1 VITIWD
7 RGRYDGVGVS
17 VSAQRPSPQ
26 RHVVVVGGGISGLAA
41 AWFLRRAAERPGGPD
56 LRVTVLEGSTV
67 VGGKLRVSDVG
78 GVAVDEGAESLL
90 LRRDEGTALAT
101 AAGLGADL
109 VDAATSAASI
119 WSRGRL
125 VAMPTGTVMGV
136 PTDLRLLAASGL
148 LTPWE
153 LARIP
158 LDRWLPATDIGDDI
172 PVGRLVGARLGRAVV
187 DRLVEP
193 LLGGVYA
200 GHADLL
206 SLDATVPQL
215 AAHAR
220 RERSLLAAAR
230 AARENAPPAD
240 GPVFGSLRGGL
251 GRLPAAVAST
261 SGAHVRVGS
270 TVRELRRTPDGW
282 VLTLGS
288 TRAPE
293 QVSADAGVLAVPA
306 APAARLLRAE
316 MPTAATDLGAVAY
329 ASMAIVTLALPA
341 QAVLPAGSGF
351 LVPPVDGRVVKAATF
366 TTNKWGW
373 YAEEAAGVHV
383 VRLSVGRLGE
393 ETVLQR
399 DIAELTELAW
409 ADLVEAVG
417 PLPAPV
423 DTRVTRWGGGLP
435 QYAVGHRARVER
447 VRTAVALQP
456 GLAVCGAAYDGI
468 GIPACVA
475 SAEQA
480 VRELLGQWGH
490 G

>member
-1 VITIWD
+1 M
-7 RGRYDGVGVS
+7 S
-17 VSAQRPSPQ
+17 PSAQ

-41 AWFLRRAAERPGGPD
+41 AWFLRRAAGQPGMPE
-56 LRVTVLEGSTV
+56 LRVTVLEGSPV
-67 VGGKLRVSDVG
+67 LGGKLRVSDVG
-78 GVAVDEGAESLL
+78 GVAVDEGAEALL
-90 LRRDEGTALAT
+90 LRRGEGTALVA
-101 AAGLGADL
+101 AAGLGPDL

-125 VAMPTGTVMGV
+125 VAIPPRTVMGV
-136 PTDLRLLAASGL
+136 PTDLRALAASGL
-148 LTPWE
+148 LTPLE

-158 LDRWLPATDIGDDI
+158 LDAWLPATSVGDDI
-172 PVGRLVGARLGRAVV
+172 PVGRFVGARMGRAVV
-187 DRLVEP
+187 DRLVDP

-206 SLDATVPQL
+206 SLDATMPQL

-230 AARENAPPAD
+230 AARENAPPTEV
-240 GPVFGSLRGGL
+240 PVFGSLRGGL
-251 GRLPAAVAST
+251 GRLPAAVARA
-261 SGAHVRVGS
+261 SGAQVRLGS

-282 VLTLGS
+282 ALTVGS
-288 TRAPE
+288 TRSPE
-293 QVSADAGVLAVPA
+293 QVSADAVVLAVPG
-306 APAARLLRAE
+306 APATRLMRAE
-316 MPTAATDLGAVAY
+316 VPTAAADLAAVAY
-329 ASMAIVTLALPA
+329 ASMAIVTLVLPA

-351 LVPPVDGRVVKAATF
+351 LVPPVDGRVVKATTF

-373 YAEEAAGVHV
+373 YAGEAAGVHV

-393 ETVLQR
+393 EALLQR
-399 DIAELTELAW
+399 DDAELAELAW
-409 ADLVEAVG
+409 ADLVAAVG

-480 VRELLGQWGH
+480 VRDLLGQWTH

>member
-1 VITIWD
+1 M
-7 RGRYDGVGVS
+7 S
-17 VSAQRPSPQ
+17 PSAQ

-41 AWFLRRAAERPGGPD
+41 AWFLRQAAARPGGPN
-56 LRVTVLEGSTV
+56 LRVTVLEGSPV

-78 GVAVDEGAESLL
+78 GVAVDEGAEALL
-90 LRRDEGTALAT
+90 LRRGEGTALVA
-101 AAGLGADL
+101 AAGLGPDL

-125 VAMPTGTVMGV
+125 VAIPPRTVMGV
-136 PTDLRLLAASGL
+136 PTDLRALAASGL
-148 LTPWE
+148 LTPLE

-158 LDRWLPATDIGDDI
+158 LDAWLPATSVGDDI
-172 PVGRLVGARLGRAVV
+172 PVGRFVGARMGRAVV

-206 SLDATVPQL
+206 SLDATMPQL

-230 AARENAPPAD
+230 AARENAPPTDA
-240 GPVFGSLRGGL
+240 PVFGSLRGGL
-251 GRLPAAVAST
+251 GRLPAAVARS
-261 SGAHVRVGS
+261 SGAQVRLGS

-282 VLTLGS
+282 ALTVGS
-288 TRAPE
+288 TRSPE
-293 QVSADAGVLAVPA
+293 QVSADAVVLAVPG
-306 APAARLLRAE
+306 APATRLMRAE
-316 MPTAATDLGAVAY
+316 VPTAAADLAAVAY
-329 ASMAIVTLALPA
+329 ASMAIVTLVLPA

-351 LVPPVDGRVVKAATF
+351 LVPPVDGRVVKATTF

-373 YAEEAAGVHV
+373 YAGEAAGVHV

-393 ETVLQR
+393 EALLQR
-399 DIAELTELAW
+399 DDAELAELAW
-409 ADLVEAVG
+409 ADLVAAVG

-447 VRTAVALQP
+447 VRAAVALQP
-456 GLAVCGAAYDGI
+456 GLVVCGAAYDGI

-480 VRELLGQWGH
+480 VRDLLGQWDH

>member
-1 VITIWD
+1 MP
-7 RGRYDGVGVS
+7 
-17 VSAQRPSPQ
+17 A
-26 RHVVVVGGGISGLAA
+26 
-41 AWFLRRAAERPGGPD
+41 
-56 LRVTVLEGSTV
+56 
-67 VGGKLRVSDVG
+67 
-78 GVAVDEGAESLL
+78 
-90 LRRDEGTALAT
+90 GTL
-101 AAGLGADL
+101 
-109 VDAATSAASI
+109 
-119 WSRGRL
+119 
-125 VAMPTGTVMGV
+125 MGV
-136 PTDLRLLAASGL
+136 PTDLRSLAASGL

-153 LARIP
+153 LARVP
-158 LDRWLPATDIGDDI
+158 LDAWLPATSIDDDI
-172 PVGRLVGARLGRAVV
+172 PVGRFVGGRMGRAVV

-206 SLDATVPQL
+206 SLDATLPQL

-220 RERSLLAAAR
+220 RQRSLLAAAR
-230 AARENAPPAD
+230 AARERTSPSE

-251 GRLPAAVAST
+251 GRLPVVVARE
-261 SGAHVRVGS
+261 SGADVRLAT

-282 VLTLGS
+282 ALTVGP

-293 QVSADAGVLAVPA
+293 QVRADAVVLAVPA

-316 MPTAATDLGAVAY
+316 VSTAATDLAAVAY

-341 QAVLPAGSGF
+341 RAELPAGSGF
-351 LVPPVDGRVVKAATF
+351 LVPPVDGRIVKAATF

-373 YAEEAAGVHV
+373 YADEAAGVHV

-393 ETVLQR
+393 EAVLQR
-399 DIAELTELAW
+399 EDADLAELAW
-409 ADLVEAVG
+409 ADLVAAVG

-447 VRTAVALQP
+447 VRTAVALQR
-456 GLAVCGAAYDGI
+456 GLSVCGAAYDGI

-480 VRELLGQWGH
+480 VRDLLGQWGH

>member
-1 VITIWD
+1 MN
-7 RGRYDGVGVS
+7 VS
-17 VSAQRPSPQ
+17 GQ

-41 AWFLRRAAERPGGPD
+41 AWFLRCESARPGGPD
-56 LRVTVLEGSTV
+56 LRVTVLEGSPV

-78 GVAVDEGAESLL
+78 GVPVDEGAESLL
-90 LRRDEGTALAT
+90 LRRVEGTSLVT
-101 AAGLGADL
+101 ASGLGPDL
-109 VDAATSAASI
+109 VDAATTDASI

-125 VAMPTGTVMGV
+125 VPIPAGTLMGV
-136 PTDLRLLAASGL
+136 PTDLRALAASGL

-153 LARIP
+153 LARVP
-158 LDRWLPATDIGDDI
+158 LDAWLPATSIDDDI
-172 PVGRLVGARLGRAVV
+172 PVGRFVGGRMGRAVV

-206 SLDATVPQL
+206 SLDATLPQL
-215 AAHAR
+215 AAHVR
-220 RERSLLAAAR
+220 RQRSLLAAAR
-230 AARENAPPAD
+230 AALERKSPAE

-251 GRLPAAVAST
+251 GRLPAAVARE
-261 SGAHVRVGS
+261 SGADVRVGS
-270 TVRELRRTPDGW
+270 TVRELRRTPEGW
-282 VLTLGS
+282 ALTVGP
-288 TRAPE
+288 TKAPE
-293 QVSADAGVLAVPA
+293 QVSADAVVLALPA

-316 MPTAATDLGAVAY
+316 VPTAETDLAAVEY
-329 ASMAIVTLALPA
+329 ASMAIVTLVLPA

-351 LVPPVDGRVVKAATF
+351 LVPPVDGRIVKAATF
-366 TTNKWGW
+366 TTNKWDW
-373 YAEEAAGVHV
+373 YAGQGAGVHV

-393 ETVLQR
+393 EAVLQR
-399 DIAELTELAW
+399 EDAELAELAW
-409 ADLVEAVG
+409 ADLVAAVG

-435 QYAVGHRARVER
+435 QYAVGHRASVER

-480 VRELLGQWGH
+480 VRDLLGQWTH